1 MGEES
6 FQLSTDHCAEIDEA
20 TSDACH
26 PERESPMPPL
36 RDEEEWARALMESVL
51 GVPVKQHDDG
61 SLGGMHDLAIQ
72 YPDRPAA
79 AVEVTAAADRA
90 SVELWH
96 LVNGA
101 SERWIVPTLRGG
113 WFVALEPWARAAR
126 LKAELPAT
134 LASLEA
140 EGVTWPRWNRRRR
153 PTGQSEFDQ
162 LQRLGVT
169 HASQGRTD
177 FPGSIYLT
185 IEQPQERTG
194 GIVDPTGAA
203 VPTWVAEFLAEPQ
216 QADVLAK
223 MRRSGASECHVFVI
237 LPGFSTAPFGVLDAL
252 WRDMDE
258 ASMSSPHL
266 PSEVTHVWLASTW
279 EVGTGL
285 RWSPDGCW
293 QRFNR
298 RPTRPGADAA
308 SA

>member
-1 MGEES
+1 
-6 FQLSTDHCAEIDEA
+6 
-20 TSDACH
+20 
-26 PERESPMPPL
+26 MPPL
-36 RDEEEWARALMESVL
+36 RDEEEWARGLMESVL
-51 GVPVKQHDDG
+51 GVPVEQHDDG
-61 SLGGMHDLAIQ
+61 SRRGMHDLAIR
-72 YPDRPAA
+72 YADRPAA

-90 SVELWH
+90 SIELWH

-101 SERWIVPTLRGG
+101 SERWIDPSLRGG
-113 WFVALEPWARAAR
+113 WFVALQPWARAAR
-126 LKAELPAT
+126 LKTELPAI

-153 PTGQSEFDQ
+153 PAGQSEFDQ

-169 HASQGRTD
+169 HASQGGTD

-203 VPTWVAEFLAEPQ
+203 VPRWVPEFLAEPQ

-252 WRDMDE
+252 WREMDQ
-258 ASMSSPHL
+258 ASMSSPDL
-266 PSEVTHVWLASTW
+266 PSEVTHVWLTSTW

-285 RWSPDGCW
+285 RWSPDGGW
-293 QRFNR
+293 QRFDR
-298 RPTRPGADAA
+298 RST
-308 SA
+308 